1 MKYTLLAAGV
11 TAVLLAVAGIVA
23 GGKAA
28 PAPASK
34 GGDRWE
40 YAELHAYHYPG
51 GSNNVGQDIPVKAT
65 IRWTRAKITVEASA
79 VSTQHNKRKPDGKWV
94 STLPEVAEA
103 AWGNM
108 AKKLNAQAADKGDS
122 ETTRR
127 MKLFDSLGEQG
138 WELVV
143 YHPRHLSD
151 EDLGTQTVWIF
162 KRKAR

>member
-1 MKYTLLAAGV
+1 MRYAMLAAGV
-11 TAVLLAVAGIVA
+11 AAVLLAVAGIVA

-28 PAPASK
+28 PAPAPK
-34 GGDRWE
+34 GGDKWE

-51 GSNNVGQDIPVKAT
+51 GSDNVGQRIPVKAT
-65 IRWTRAKITVEASA
+65 IRWTTAKATVEASA
-79 VSTQHNKRKPDGKWV
+79 LNTQPNTRKPDGRWV
-94 STLPEVAEA
+94 STLSEVAEA

-143 YHPRHLSD
+143 YHPRQLAD
-151 EDLGTQTVWIF
+151 EDLGTKTVWIF